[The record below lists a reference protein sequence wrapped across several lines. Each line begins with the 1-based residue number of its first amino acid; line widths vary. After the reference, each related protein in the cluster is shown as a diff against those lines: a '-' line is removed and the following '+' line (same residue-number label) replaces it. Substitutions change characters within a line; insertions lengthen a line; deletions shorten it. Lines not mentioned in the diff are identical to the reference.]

1 MSETFPARF
10 GCERDAEVPLFLEWL
25 AARKP
30 SSLLDVGAHYSHAYY
45 AREAAAIMAGGTY
58 TGLDLADCPLT
69 REILMDYIVGDIM
82 EGGPAAKAVSC
93 ISTLEHFGADLR
105 LAGERA
111 ATKRAGA
118 LAVIERAQK
127 SFFLSFPFG
136 EEGHMHG
143 HYSNLTPSDVYW
155 ITAAAERGYVGYPF
169 TVEARFYG
177 SDTPICGGWHEISRE
192 QASRTPLRPERGV
205 EAICILTGDRE

>member
-25 AARKP
+25 AARQP

-45 AREAAAIMAGGTY
+45 AREAAAIMAGKVY
-58 TGLDLADCPLT
+58 MALDLAECQLT
-69 REILMDYIVGDIM
+69 RAIVTDYIVADIM
-82 EGGPAAKAVSC
+82 DGGPACAAVSC
-93 ISTLEHFGADLR
+93 ISTLEHFGANMPEEFR
-105 LAGERA
+105 RTIA
-111 ATKRAGA
+111 KRTGA

-143 HYSNLTPSDVYW
+143 HYSNLTPPDVDW
-155 ITAAAERGYVGYPF
+155 ITAAAERGHVGYPF
-169 TVEARFYG
+169 TVQARFFG